1 MNKRD
6 KRFIAIWAN
15 KIEHGVL
22 QHYIKTILLT
32 CIISTGVVLY
42 YTWNN
47 IPENNLIGSIFP
59 ISVLIFGI
67 GAPIGLV
74 LSWASWTQGNNRY
87 KFLTTDTELHAT
99 GEKKKWQARDRIWDL
114 AVPNIGAIY
123 FILLYT
129 SIFLFDSGNP
139 SLLKYSIVMVTLSYF
154 IMQISYGVYR
164 YRIDKLGKTKKF
176 PLFFKYSF
184 ATIIFL
190 TALLWLVFF
199 YTE

>member
-47 IPENNLIGSIFP
+47 IPENNLIESILP
-59 ISVLIFGI
+59 ISVLVFGL
-67 GAPIGLV
+67 GAPTGLV
-74 LSWASWTQGNNRY
+74 LSWLTWTQGNNRY
-87 KFLTTDTELHAT
+87 KFLTTDTQLHAI
-99 GEKKKWQARDRIWDL
+99 GEKKKWYARDRVWDL

-123 FILLYT
+123 FLLLYT

-154 IMQISYGVYR
+154 ITQISYGVYR

-184 ATIIFL
+184 ATIMFL
-190 TALLWLVFF
+190 TVLLWLVFF

>member
-6 KRFIAIWAN
+6 KLFIAIWAN

-22 QHYIKTILLT
+22 QYYIKTTLLT
-32 CIISTGVVLY
+32 CIISTGLVLY

-47 IPENNLIGSIFP
+47 IPENNLIEAILP
-59 ISVLIFGI
+59 ISVLVFGL
-67 GAPIGLV
+67 GAPTGLV
-74 LSWASWTQGNNRY
+74 LSWLTWTQGNNRY
-87 KFLTTDTELHAT
+87 KFLTTDTQLHT
-99 GEKKKWQARDRIWDL
+99 IGEKKKWHARDRVWDL

-123 FILLYT
+123 FLLLYT

-154 IMQISYGVYR
+154 ITQISYGVYR

-184 ATIIFL
+184 ATIMFL
-190 TALLWLVFF
+190 TVLLWLVFF